1 MAIKKKITFEG
12 NTYNLGNAQRAAA
25 DAVFKSGGSFGG
37 KVVHGFAQTV
47 TKITGAA
54 GSTTL
59 TAGDSGT
66 VYFVDNATAAH
77 TFTLPALTSG
87 FHIKI
92 IVTVLSDNDLVVTA
106 PGDNMITST
115 RQFTASG
122 AAESAVTET
131 YTTVTI
137 NADTVN
143 AVVGTRVDIFCDG
156 TNYFYLGDS
165 SIQSNTAAFVGS

>member
-1 MAIKKKITFEG
+1 MGALGLRRFQTLLQ
-12 NTYNLGNAQRAAA
+12 NLQRELGL
-25 DAVFKSGGSFGG
+25 GGSVLFGTRQ
-37 KVVHGFAQTV
+37 KV

-59 TAGDSGT
+59 TAADSGK

-122 AAESAVTET
+122 ANESHVTDT

-143 AVVGTRVDIFCDG
+143 AVVGTRIDIFCDG
-156 TNYFYLGDS
+156 TNYFLLGDS
-165 SIQSNTAAFVGS
+165 SIQSNSAAWVGS